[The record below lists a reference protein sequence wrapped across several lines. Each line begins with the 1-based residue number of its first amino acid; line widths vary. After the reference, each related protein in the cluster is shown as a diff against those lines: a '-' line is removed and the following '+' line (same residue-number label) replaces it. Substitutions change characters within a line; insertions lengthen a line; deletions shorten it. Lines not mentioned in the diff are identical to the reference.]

1 MSKST
6 HPFMQLLVM
15 VVMSL
20 GMILIAGVIT
30 APFILAGIDISSGPG
45 MMIVETVSQLLMFAL
60 PVVLM
65 TIIYY
70 RGRQREYYRL
80 DFSGRR
86 WLTGLVGVVLL
97 LLLMPLI
104 EWLTMWNDTWDL
116 GRVGELLRS
125 MQDQTEA
132 ILKEMMSA
140 TTVGGLLAN
149 LFVVAL
155 VPAICE
161 ELFFRAGIQN
171 LLQRWWRNP
180 HIAIWVTALIFSLV
194 HGEIFSFM
202 PRFLLGAL
210 LGYLYVYG
218 RSLVPNMLVHFTNNA
233 IAVICYWL
241 VSRGVLDI
249 DPDAPLDF
257 GWLLTVCCTVA
268 AVGVMWVTLFK
279 KSDSKALEK

>member
-15 VVMSL
+15 VAMSL

-60 PVVLM
+60 PVMLM

-97 LLLMPLI
+97 LLFMPLI

-132 ILKEMMSA
+132 MVKEMMSA

-233 IAVICYWL
+233 IAVIIYWL

>member
-15 VVMSL
+15 VAMSL
-20 GMILIAGVIT
+20 GMILIAGVIS

-132 ILKEMMSA
+132 IVKEMMSA

-155 VPAICE
+155 MPAICE

-233 IAVICYWL
+233 IAVIIYWL

>member
-15 VVMSL
+15 VAMSL

-104 EWLTMWNDTWDL
+104 EWLTVWNDTWDL

-132 ILKEMMSA
+132 IVKEMMSA

-155 VPAICE
+155 MPAICE

-249 DPDAPLDF
+249 DLDAPLDF

>member
-15 VVMSL
+15 VAMSL

-132 ILKEMMSA
+132 IVKEMMSA

>member
-15 VVMSL
+15 VAMSL

-132 ILKEMMSA
+132 MVKEMMSA